1 MNDRQSQL
9 LKYIVEG
16 YTETAQPIGSKFIA
30 KESDLQLSSATIRNE
45 MAQLEE
51 EGYITQP
58 HTSAGRIPTIQG
70 IEHYLQHLLELT
82 PLADRERQR
91 LQSIYA
97 HGGVRALAKAAAE
110 QSQVAAIIAT
120 GMNNYYYTG
129 FSYLFSRPEFTN
141 HHLVHA
147 ISLAVDQLDSVL
159 PQFIADKP
167 GTDPK
172 VYIGSRN
179 PLGESC
185 VAMFVGNNKEILF
198 GFLSPVRTNYAKNLS
213 LLQTIASYL

>member
-1 MNDRQSQL
+1 MNERQSQL

-16 YTETAQPIGSKFIA
+16 YSETAQPIGSKFISQ
-30 KESDLQLSSATIRNE
+30 ESGLQLSSATIRNE

-58 HTSAGRIPTIQG
+58 HTSAGRVPTIQG
-70 IEHYLQHLLELT
+70 IEHYLEHLLELT
-82 PLADRERQR
+82 PLRERDVER
-91 LQSIYA
+91 LQAIYSD
-97 HGGVRALAKAAAE
+97 GGVKALAKAAAE
-110 QSQVAAIIAT
+110 QSQVAAIIAIGT
-120 GMNNYYYTG
+120 HDYYYTG
-129 FSYLFSRPEFTN
+129 FSYLFSRPEFSN

-167 GTDPK
+167 GGTPK

-179 PLGESC
+179 PLGDSC
-185 VAMFVGNNKEILF
+185 VAMFVSNNKETLF
-198 GFLSPVRTNYAKNLS
+198 GLLSPLRTDYAKNLS